1 MALSRV
7 CWLKKYNKRG
17 GWSCGL
23 ARLVSTFR
31 ADNKACLCLDEPL
44 GVLLFHNP
52 RPHRLCLA
60 DPVCQRIKLWAGR
73 MDWAFQRYFTEW
85 ARASGT
91 CQSAKSRVTHRKG
104 VSFHGRSKRSNNQA
118 KDLFHLYLVHLL
130 QHRWRF
136 GEGRRSTCTNR
147 CLEVHT

>member
-1 MALSRV
+1 MAASRV

-17 GWSCGL
+17 GWRCGL

-31 ADNKACLCLDEPL
+31 ADNKACLCLDEPP

-60 DPVCQRIKLWAGR
+60 EPVCRRIKLWDGR
-73 MDWAFQRYFTEW
+73 MDWAYFTEW
-85 ARASGT
+85 ARTSRT
-91 CQSAKSRVTHRKG
+91 RQSAKNRVTHCKG

-130 QHRWRF
+130 QP
-136 GEGRRSTCTNR
+136 
-147 CLEVHT
+147 